1 MHRGMALVEKSVL
14 IEQSAER
21 MFELV
26 DRCEDYPAFLPW
38 CSKTEVEF
46 RDAAKTVA
54 TLHINYHSVK
64 SSFTTENDKVFPHT
78 MIIRLVDGPFRR
90 LEGSWHFKTLAEN
103 ACKIEFR
110 LHYEFSSKMF
120 EKIIGPVFS
129 HIANTFVDAFVR
141 RAAQTQGNR
150 HV

>member
-1 MHRGMALVEKSVL
+1 MALVEKTVL
-14 IEQSAER
+14 IEQSAAR

-38 CSKTEVEF
+38 CSKTEVKF
-46 RDAAKTVA
+46 RDEQKTVG

-64 SSFTTENDKVFPHT
+64 SSFTTENDKEYPST
-78 MIIRLVDGPFRR
+78 MLIRLVDGPFRR
-90 LEGSWHFKTLAEN
+90 LEGSWHFKVLAEN

-110 LHYEFSSKMF
+110 LHYEFSSKLF
-120 EKIIGPVFS
+120 EKIIGPVFG

-141 RAAQTQGNR
+141 RAAQVYGTTHG
-150 HV
+150 

>member
-1 MHRGMALVEKSVL
+1 MALVEKTVL

-38 CSKTEVEF
+38 CSKTEVKF
-46 RDAAKTVA
+46 RDAAKTVG

-64 SSFTTENDKVFPHT
+64 SSFTTENEDFSAVNRSRVEAPS
-78 MIIRLVDGPFRR
+78 RR
-90 LEGSWHFKTLAEN
+90 CTSQ
-103 ACKIEFR
+103 
-110 LHYEFSSKMF
+110 
-120 EKIIGPVFS
+120 IG
-129 HIANTFVDAFVR
+129 
-141 RAAQTQGNR
+141 RA

>member
-1 MHRGMALVEKSVL
+1 MALVEKTVL

-38 CSKTEVEF
+38 CSRTEVKF
-46 RDAAKTVA
+46 RDAQKTHA

-64 SSFTTENDKVFPHT
+64 SSFTTENDKVFPQS
-78 MIIRLVDGPFRR
+78 MSIRLVDGPFRR
-90 LEGSWHFKTLAEN
+90 LEGSWQFKKLGEG

-110 LHYEFSSKMF
+110 LHYEFSSKLF
-120 EKIIGPVFS
+120 EKIIGPVFN

-141 RAAQTQGNR
+141 RAAQIYGAE
-150 HV
+150 HG

>member
-1 MHRGMALVEKSVL
+1 MALVEKTVL

-38 CSKTEVEF
+38 CSKTEVKF
-46 RDAAKTVA
+46 RDAHKTVG
-54 TLHINYHSVK
+54 TLYINYHSVK
-64 SSFTTENDKVFPHT
+64 SSFTTENEKVFAQS
-78 MIIRLVDGPFRR
+78 MLIRLVDGPFRR
-90 LEGSWHFKTLAEN
+90 LEGSWHFKPLAEN

-110 LHYEFSSKMF
+110 LHYEFSSKLF
-120 EKIIGPVFS
+120 EKIIGPVFG

-141 RAAQTQGNR
+141 RAAQVYGAS
-150 HV
+150 HG